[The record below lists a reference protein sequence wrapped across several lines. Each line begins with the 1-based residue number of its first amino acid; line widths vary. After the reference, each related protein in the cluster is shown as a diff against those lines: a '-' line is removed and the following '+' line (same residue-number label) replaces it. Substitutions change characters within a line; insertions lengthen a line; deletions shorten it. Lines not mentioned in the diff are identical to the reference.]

1 MLAIRVV
8 DCDPDD
14 GDDPGK
20 PSPEMCEDLSDVVSA
35 GAEHGE
41 EGVSDGDFQ
50 RAS

>member
-1 MLAIRVV
+1 MLAIRVA
-8 DCDPDD
+8 DCGPHD

-20 PSPEMCEDLSDVVSA
+20 PSPEMCEDLSDVMSA
-35 GAEHGE
+35 GAEPGE